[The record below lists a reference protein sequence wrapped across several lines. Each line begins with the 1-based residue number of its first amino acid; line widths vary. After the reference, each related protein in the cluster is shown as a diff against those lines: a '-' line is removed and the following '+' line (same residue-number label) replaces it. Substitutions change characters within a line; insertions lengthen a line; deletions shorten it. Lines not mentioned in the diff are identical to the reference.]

1 MTDPH
6 EFSDADN
13 LEDSDLGMWDAIPI
27 DLGPTT
33 PTPVAITPPPARM
46 RLSAGNETPD
56 PVSLTVEQSDV
67 G

>member
-1 MTDPH
+1 MTDPN
-6 EFSDADN
+6 EAAPANN
-13 LEDSDLGMWDAIPI
+13 LEDTDLGLWDAIPI

-33 PTPVAITPPPARM
+33 PTPLAITPPPARL
-46 RLSAGNETPD
+46 RLNALNEAAE

>member
-1 MTDPH
+1 MTDPN
-6 EFSDADN
+6 EAAPANS
-13 LEDSDLGMWDAIPI
+13 LEDTDLGLWDAIPI

-33 PTPVAITPPPARM
+33 PTPVAITPPPARL
-46 RLSAGNETPD
+46 RLNGVNEAPE